1 MNACVRDVRNV
12 TIGLLT
18 GAVLVLAMGQAPA
31 QDRGGPGA
39 QPALVL
45 RYQITAGRD
54 NAGNEVLFVLDH
66 QTQKVRRAGTN
77 IGADGATVA
86 QLAQIRE

>member
-1 MNACVRDVRNV
+1 MNARVRDVRNV

-18 GAVLVLAMGQAPA
+18 GAALVLAMGQAPA
-31 QDRGGPGA
+31 QDRGGPRA
-39 QPALVL
+39 QPALVH

-66 QTQKVRRAGTN
+66 QTQKVHRASTN
-77 IGADGATVA
+77 IGADGAPVA
-86 QLAQIRE
+86 QLAQIR